1 MSEKDDS
8 DDPTA
13 ALLERFQ
20 STGDLVALDQLL
32 RVEIETLKERIRR
45 RYGHMLSPSAG
56 ASDVA
61 QEAAAGFARLA
72 RRTHFE
78 NPIALRAYLLRAATR
93 LLARHTQRRQARPL
107 AKGADAEQRSN
118 EVAAKGPSA
127 ASSAEMRD
135 RAGTL
140 RLVLAT
146 LPTDQREIL
155 ELVYLQELPVKDAAE
170 RLGIQTEAAFKR
182 VQRGRVA
189 LAERLAAWSRVLE

>member
-1 MSEKDDS
+1 MSVKDYA

-13 ALLERFQ
+13 GLLKHYQ
-20 STGDLVALDQLL
+20 ATGDSGALDQLL
-32 RVEIETLKERIRR
+32 RIEIEALKERIRR
-45 RYGHMLSPSAG
+45 RYGHLLSPSAG

-61 QEAAAGFARLA
+61 QEAAAGFARVA

-93 LLARHTQRRQARPL
+93 LLARHTARRSRRPL
-107 AKGADAEQRSN
+107 ATRDEAEDAANVAATGPSTFSFAEQ
-118 EVAAKGPSA
+118 
-127 ASSAEMRD
+127 RD

-146 LPTDQREIL
+146 LPDDQREIL
-155 ELVYLQELPVKDAAE
+155 ELVYLREMPVKDAAE
-170 RLGIQTEAAFKR
+170 RVGIAVEAAFKR

-189 LAERLAAWSRVLE
+189 LAERLAAWTRVLE